1 MAGDVVSVGAVTVK
15 YVHDDPGSGYA
26 LLSWSAPPGT
36 PGPPVH
42 VHHHTEEGFYV
53 VSGTYR
59 FLIGDETVERGAGEH
74 VLVRP
79 EVAHTLW
86 NAGDVLAVTLIVLT
100 PGGFAAYFRELS
112 AALANATGDDAAV
125 EVRRALA
132 SRFDIEVVGG

>member
-1 MAGDVVSVGAVTVK
+1 MRNAASSDFIALVSRSAPACMRVSEHMAGDVVSVGAVTVT

-59 FLIGDETVERGAGEH
+59 FQLGEETVTRGAGEH

-79 EVAHTLW
+79 GV
-86 NAGDVLAVTLIVLT
+86 
-100 PGGFAAYFRELS
+100 
-112 AALANATGDDAAV
+112 
-125 EVRRALA
+125 
-132 SRFDIEVVGG
+132 